1 LMGHHVEAFIYV
13 LGISLQQFNAQK
25 FAKVLVVLVSSH
37 NLNFSINLNI
47 AELYLHGTRRWWK
60 WMPFTMNIVKTLP
73 MIYSS
78 ICMSLQY
85 TNPFFHGICDFSHP
99 IAYKRIPKNWKWIS
113 VLKFSNINPSGIGKN
128 D

>member
-1 LMGHHVEAFIYV
+1 MGHHVEAFIYV

-60 WMPFTMNIVKTLP
+60 
-73 MIYSS
+73 
-78 ICMSLQY
+78 
-85 TNPFFHGICDFSHP
+85 
-99 IAYKRIPKNWKWIS
+99 
-113 VLKFSNINPSGIGKN
+113 
-128 D
+128 